1 MKKWLFNKAEK
12 SPLREW
18 ALNLTGWKW
27 WLWQIGGGVL
37 CVILFEFLLNLMG
50 MSMLPWRW

>member
-27 WLWQIGGGVL
+27 WLWQIGVGLVF
-37 CVILFEFLLNLMG
+37 VIVIEFLLNLMG